1 MDVQLLWFFL
11 MIVESGG
18 FSVVQGMFGMV
29 LLMISMYMV
38 KFEMWF
44 GFWLCDCGKSGFWLM
59 LKGEC
64 VLQLMCCF
72 LYVMDVFMC
81 DMQYVLGMLFG
92 ELCIGLFEWFLL
104 DVVELI
110 VVVVGCFC
118 ECVLDVLIE
127 MIVVLFDELECWL
140 LKGEL

>member
-1 MDVQLLWFFL
+1 
-11 MIVESGG
+11 
-18 FSVVQGMFGMV
+18 
-29 LLMISMYMV
+29 
-38 KFEMWF
+38 
-44 GFWLCDCGKSGFWLM
+44 
-59 LKGEC
+59 
-64 VLQLMCCF
+64 
-72 LYVMDVFMC
+72 
-81 DMQYVLGMLFG
+81 MLFG